1 MNDTIKL
8 PYGKTGISLEL
19 PVGTYS
25 ILQSRIE
32 ELRSDKSGIEIVRE
46 AMRNPWG
53 GKTLKELAEGK
64 KNATIILSDHTRPVP
79 SKDIIPLMLQEMRH
93 GNPNI
98 EITLLV
104 ATGSHRG
111 TTVEE
116 LTEKLGEDIVRS
128 E

>member
-46 AMRNPWG
+46 AMRILG
-53 GKTLKELAEGK
+53 RKTLKELAEG

-79 SKDIIPLMLQEMRH
+79 SKDIIPLMLQEMRY
-93 GNPNI
+93 GNR
-98 EITLLV
+98 T
-104 ATGSHRG
+104 
-111 TTVEE
+111 
-116 LTEKLGEDIVRS
+116 
-128 E
+128 